1 MEPEMVNLAPHHQF
15 SDTQE
20 YHFSD
25 KETEG
30 KKTTRCPNLQIQ
42 NIQTGLSMVL
52 LQ

>member
-1 MEPEMVNLAPHHQF
+1 MEPEMVNLAPHQKF
-15 SDTQE
+15 SDTRE